1 MRYDNYAIRNYKEN
15 KPEVVI
21 LSARE
26 RILALRLL
34 EKQKKN
40 PEIAK
45 QIGIEVKMTEKRKEK
60 PKSFN

>member
-45 QIGIEVKMTEKRKEK
+45 QIGIEVKMTEKNEK
-60 PKSFN
+60 KN

>member
-1 MRYDNYAIRNYKEN
+1 MS
-15 KPEVVI
+15 V
-21 LSARE
+21 RE

-45 QIGIEVKMTEKRKEK
+45 QIGIEVKMTEKNEK
-60 PKSFN
+60 KN

>member
-1 MRYDNYAIRNYKEN
+1 M
-15 KPEVVI
+15 
-21 LSARE
+21 SARE

-45 QIGIEVKMTEKRKEK
+45 QIGIEVKITEKNEK
-60 PKSFN
+60 KN

>member
-1 MRYDNYAIRNYKEN
+1 MRYDNHAIRNCKEN

-45 QIGIEVKMTEKRKEK
+45 QIGIEVKMTEKTKRKTK
-60 PKSFN
+60 II

>member
-1 MRYDNYAIRNYKEN
+1 MQSGIAKN

-40 PEIAK
+40 PKIAK
-45 QIGIEVKMTEKRKEK
+45 QIGIEVKMTEKNEK
-60 PKSFN
+60 KN

>member
-1 MRYDNYAIRNYKEN
+1 MQSGIAKN

-40 PEIAK
+40 PRIAK
-45 QIGIEVKMTEKRKEK
+45 QIGIEVKMTEKQKEK
-60 PKSFN
+60 LKSFN

>member
-1 MRYDNYAIRNYKEN
+1 MHMRYDNYAIRNYKEN

-45 QIGIEVKMTEKRKEK
+45 QIGIEVKMTEKNEK
-60 PKSFN
+60 KN